1 MTWDARVCSS
11 RSSSASSIA
20 PRDSTPHLSL
30 VLGSWYNGW
39 AFGGS
44 HRDARHDLCQEGSP
58 MLPLAQGIV
67 LPLLIKIFGG
77 LLAGA
82 LAVSAL
88 NNPDVQQ
95 MIQAAKPSVGVVLSE
110 RPTGL
115 TSGTAFV
122 AGDRLAVTAYD
133 VVRGASRLLIRFP
146 DTPWMDSRVVETDPV
161 HDLPLGDPAK
171 LHQGDKVL
179 VISFPG
185 ITEVAKKPAT
195 VTEGTVTAVQSG
207 LLQFKSADTLSGG
220 SPVLTLRGE
229 VVGVVRGVA
238 GPGQGGQK
246 DVIAAAPATAARPLV
261 AAVARR
267 PGLAPVAAPT
277 APAAPGTQT
286 GELPG
291 AGSPQPSPV
300 PTQPPAATPPPQPA
314 PAPSQPP
321 TPQPSPPAPAPA
333 PSPVPSPTPPPS
345 PPSPAPAPLPARPPV
360 APAEQFQ
367 IWPGLGIGPVRIG
380 MPTKDALAVLGPSKS
395 SLTLADGTALYRWFA
410 PPKNDGVGLAGS
422 KAGIVVR
429 VWALNDPRYV
439 TDRGLHVG
447 STEQEV
453 RAAMGDPS
461 AVIPNEQAKT
471 RILRYDALGIWFSIQ
486 LDPRYLYYNQVF
498 EIGVMPRQ

>member
-133 VVRGASRLLIRFP
+133 VVRGASRLLIKFP

-161 HDLPLGDPAK
+161 HDLASVTIDKPVRALPLGDPAK

-291 AGSPQPSPV
+291 PGSPQPSPA
-300 PTQPPAATPPPQPA
+300 PTPPPAATAAGSRAEPAADAATFSPCSGARSLSGALAHASPVSPVSRPGTPPG
-314 PAPSQPP
+314 
-321 TPQPSPPAPAPA
+321 PPAGGSGGA
-333 PSPVPSPTPPPS
+333 VPD
-345 PPSPAPAPLPARPPV
+345 LARPGDRASPDRH
-360 APAEQFQ
+360 AHQRRPR
-367 IWPGLGIGPVRIG
+367 G
-380 MPTKDALAVLGPSKS
+380 
-395 SLTLADGTALYRWFA
+395 
-410 PPKNDGVGLAGS
+410 AGS
-422 KAGIVVR
+422 
-429 VWALNDPRYV
+429 
-439 TDRGLHVG
+439 
-447 STEQEV
+447 
-453 RAAMGDPS
+453 
-461 AVIPNEQAKT
+461 
-471 RILRYDALGIWFSIQ
+471 F
-486 LDPRYLYYNQVF
+486 
-498 EIGVMPRQ
+498 